1 MERRSQP
8 SVTAMTNLRAI
19 LNELATGYRAQ
30 ADAIGVPRLAVIR
43 WLRPSTGVRSTAHA
57 RLIIE
62 ALAKVRPVTVEDWQ
76 AVCAAGV
83 LLAAD
88 TPPQQVERQPT
99 D

>member
-1 MERRSQP
+1 MDLVSNVQ
-8 SVTAMTNLRAI
+8 SI
-19 LNELATGYRAQ
+19 INEIAPNHAAAARKL
-30 ADAIGVPRLAVIR
+30 GVPRLTVLR
-43 WLRPSTGVRSTAHA
+43 WMRPSVGVRSTAHA

-76 AVCAAGV
+76 AVCAAGA

-88 TPPQQVERQPT
+88 TPPQQVERQTT

>member
-1 MERRSQP
+1 M
-8 SVTAMTNLRAI
+8 SVAALLLEIAPNHAAAARKL
-19 LNELATGYRAQ
+19 
-30 ADAIGVPRLAVIR
+30 GVPRLTVLR
-43 WLRPSTGVRSTAHA
+43 WMRPSVGVRSTAHA

-62 ALAKVRPVTVEDWQ
+62 ALAKVRPVTAEDWQ

>member
-1 MERRSQP
+1 MRLS
-8 SVTAMTNLRAI
+8 NI
-19 LNELATGYRAQ
+19 LNTIAPTHAAAARKL
-30 ADAIGVPRLAVIR
+30 GVPRLTVLR
-43 WLRPSTGVRSTAHA
+43 WMRPSVGVRSTAHA

-62 ALAKVRPVTVEDWQ
+62 ALARVPPVAVEDWQ

-88 TPPQQVERQPT
+88 TTPQGVERQTT

>member
-1 MERRSQP
+1 MQD
-8 SVTAMTNLRAI
+8 LRTI

-76 AVCAAGV
+76 AVCAEPW
-83 LLAAD
+83 AAPKE
-88 TPPQQVERQPT
+88 TP
-99 D
+99 

>member
-1 MERRSQP
+1 
-8 SVTAMTNLRAI
+8 VLDANLRTI

-62 ALAKVRPVTVEDWQ
+62 ALAKVRPVTAEDWQ
-76 AVCAAGV
+76 AVCAEPW
-83 LLAAD
+83 AAPKE
-88 TPPQQVERQPT
+88 TP
-99 D
+99 